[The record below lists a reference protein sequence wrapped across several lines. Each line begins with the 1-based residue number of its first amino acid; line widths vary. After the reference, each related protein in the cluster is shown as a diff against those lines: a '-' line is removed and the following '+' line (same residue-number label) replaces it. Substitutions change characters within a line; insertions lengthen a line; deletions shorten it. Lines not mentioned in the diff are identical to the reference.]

1 MFCLKKYK
9 NSAKTY
15 KNQEKAA
22 VSSNRSCSSKHCSKN
37 CPYLI
42 ANYNACVHP
51 LMKNKGVILKQDE
64 KGYIKICNK
73 LLEDVK
79 SEIQG
84 DAPKKNKSKY
94 GSHKITVDGIT
105 YDSEKEYRRH
115 RELLLM
121 QKAREIQKL
130 DRQVPFVLI
139 EKSEYGRE
147 IKYVA
152 DFVYFQDGKKIVED
166 VKSEPT
172 KTPLYKLKKRLLAE
186 KYGIVISE
194 HM

>member
-1 MFCLKKYK
+1 MKNYK
-9 NSAKTY
+9 NGVKTR
-15 KNQEKAA
+15 KKTEKETT
-22 VSSNRSCSSKHCSKN
+22 SPNKSRSSKHCSKN

-84 DAPKKNKSKY
+84 EVSKKSKSKY
-94 GSHKITVDGIT
+94 GAHKITVDGIT

-115 RELLLM
+115 RELLLI
-121 QKAREIQKL
+121 QKAGEIQDL

-139 EKSEYGRE
+139 EKSKYGRE

-152 DFVYFQDGKKIVED
+152 DFVYIQNGKKVVED

-194 HM
+194 HI